1 MNPAKDETVRSNSAI
16 TNHGKENWPSRSISW
31 AAWVACGIAF
41 VLSAYHYVVVKHSFF
56 DDVFIYLHIAR
67 NAVESGTWQYFPVV
81 DRGAL
86 LASSPLKL
94 VLLTVATAVAQV
106 FGYGARSLDDA
117 QFVLL
122 LTGLFGWLLFLPFWS
137 GRTRQYSIAGV
148 VYFLSATALASV
160 FDFEGGL
167 LFLWVLTLAMLLSRD
182 DKSGTLA
189 FLLPLGGLIR
199 PDLALLVYACVFA
212 LAATD
217 VKVRRRLL
225 SMRWGLV
232 LLAPAIWVA
241 VALAFSVYPVPVTY
255 WTKATIPNL
264 VEQAS
269 FLERMFERIGAVL
282 AAPGY
287 LNSRSATAIGVAFVM
302 LGLAVTLTR
311 CRQAALVATV
321 VLVLAIALFSRM
333 PASFWWYYDNLV
345 LVAMAL
351 LLANGLLSDASEPGA
366 GRIISALLVIG
377 VLALAVGTK
386 GLRDQP
392 GIWSLAQQDSG
403 RAQGYLFLARHSV
416 GDGSVAL
423 PQLGRV
429 LIKNPELGIT
439 SYFTG
444 KGAWIWDGAS
454 LAQPLDI
461 SEVRQSVLRYAYPP
475 SLRFDASVDAQTL
488 VDRVGQ
494 QLPVVEA
501 WAMEDRDFDKAR
513 KVCQHVIVE
522 GALCVNSFRVIAPSR

>member
-1 MNPAKDETVRSNSAI
+1 MPRKLV
-16 TNHGKENWPSRSISW
+16 WW
-31 AAWVACGIAF
+31 AAWVACGMAF
-41 VLSAYHYVVVKHSFF
+41 ALAAHHYAVVKHGFF

-94 VLLTVATAVAQV
+94 VLLTFATAVANV
-106 FGYGARSLDDA
+106 VGFGGRSLDDA
-117 QFVLL
+117 QVVLL
-122 LTGLFGWLLFLPFWS
+122 LAGLFGWLLFLPSWR
-137 GRTRQYSIAGV
+137 GRTGQYAVAGV
-148 VYFLSATALASV
+148 VYFLSATALASA

-167 LFLWVLTLAMLLSRD
+167 LFLWVFTLAMLLSRD
-182 DKSGTLA
+182 DARRGLA
-189 FLLPLGGLIR
+189 VVLPLGGLIR
-199 PDLALLVYACVFA
+199 PDLALLVYIGVLA
-212 LAATD
+212 LAATEAS
-217 VKVRRRLL
+217 VRRRLL
-225 SMRWGLV
+225 AMRWELLLV
-232 LLAPAIWVA
+232 APVAWVV
-241 VALAFSVYPVPVTY
+241 VALAFSVYPVPITY
-255 WTKATIPNL
+255 WTKAAIPNL

-282 AAPGY
+282 AAPGV
-287 LNSRSATAIGVAFVM
+287 LSSRSATTIGVAFIL
-302 LGLAVTLTR
+302 LGLAATLPR
-311 CRQAALVATV
+311 CRQAALVGTGV
-321 VLVLAIALFSRM
+321 VVAAIALFSRM

-345 LVAMAL
+345 LVVMAQ
-351 LLANGLLSDASEPGA
+351 LLANVLLSDATEPGA
-366 GRIISALLVIG
+366 GRAISAALVIG

-403 RAQGYLFLARHSV
+403 RAKGYLFLARNAV
-416 GDGSVAL
+416 GDGSVTL

-444 KGAWIWDGAS
+444 KGAWIWDGAG

-461 SEVRQSVLRYAYPP
+461 PEVRRSALRYAYPP

-488 VDRVGQ
+488 VDRAGQ
-494 QLPVVEA
+494 PLPVVEA

-522 GALCVNSFRVIAPSR
+522 GALCVNPFRVITPSR